1 MKLQTTLLHALVFF
15 FAVSSLHASDADARA
30 KGGNGGGN
38 GRTKIDFKLKTDD
51 FSTSRLFAKI
61 DVAAGVATLP
71 EVGSKSKN
79 DNLAG
84 YIVEFSIQGAGMS
97 PTVFSGVADSKG
109 KFKTPFDCKLTANGG
124 IMQIKYTGLDLV
136 TLFPLTTT
144 DGEYEVPVTLT
155 VTAKKVLVDSAGAP
169 VLDTAGMVQADP
181 AVAPVAL
188 STQSVTFNYSVK
200 NGQIKGR
207 NF

>member
-1 MKLQTTLLHALVFF
+1 MKLQTLILTVFTMF
-15 FAVSSLHASDADARA
+15 LTVAGSTASEADARA
-30 KGGNGGGN
+30 KGGNGGGK

-61 DVAAGVATLP
+61 DVATGVSSLP
-71 EVGSKSKN
+71 EVGAKSKN

-84 YIVEFSIQGAGMS
+84 HIVEFSIQGMGMS
-97 PTVFSGVADSKG
+97 AVVFSGVADEKG

-144 DGEYEVPVTLT
+144 DGSYEVPVVLT
-155 VTAKKVLVDSAGAP
+155 VTAKKVLVDTAGEP
-169 VLDTAGMVQADP
+169 VLDTMGQVQADP
-181 AVAPVAL
+181 AVPAVTL
-188 STQSVTFNYSVK
+188 STQTVTFKYDVK

>member
-1 MKLQTTLLHALVFF
+1 MKLQTSLLHAFVFI
-15 FAVSSLHASDADARA
+15 FALSSLHASDADARA
-30 KGGNGGGN
+30 KGGNGGGQ

-61 DVAAGVATLP
+61 DVEAGGAALAET
-71 EVGSKSKN
+71 GSKSKN

-84 YIVEFSIQGAGMS
+84 YIVEFSIQAAGAS
-97 PTVFSGVADSKG
+97 PTVFSGVADTKG

-136 TLFPLTTT
+136 KLFPLTTT
-144 DGEYEVPVTLT
+144 DGSYEVPVTLS

-169 VLDTAGMVQADP
+169 VLDAGGLVQADP
-181 AVAPVAL
+181 AVAPVVL
-188 STQSVTFNYSVK
+188 STQNVTFKYDVK

>member
-1 MKLQTTLLHALVFF
+1 MKLQTKLLHAFVFV
-15 FAVSSLHASDADARA
+15 FAISTLHASDADVRA

-61 DVAAGVATLP
+61 DVATGVATLA
-71 EVGSKSKN
+71 ETGSKSKN

-84 YIVEFSIQGAGMS
+84 YIVEFSIQAAGAS

-136 TLFPLTTT
+136 KLFPLTTT
-144 DGEYEVPVTLT
+144 DGSYEVPVTLA
-155 VTAKKVLVDSAGAP
+155 VTAKKVLVDANGAP
-169 VLDTAGMVQADP
+169 VLDANGQAQADP
-181 AVAPVAL
+181 AVAPVVL
-188 STQSVTFNYSVK
+188 STQNVTFNYDVK